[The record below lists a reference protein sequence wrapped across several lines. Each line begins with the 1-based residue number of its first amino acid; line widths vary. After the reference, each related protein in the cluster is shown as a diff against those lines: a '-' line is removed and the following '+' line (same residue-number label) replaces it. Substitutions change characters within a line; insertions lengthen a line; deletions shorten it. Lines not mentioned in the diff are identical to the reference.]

1 MPKIHSHTP
10 LYPKFTYPAHRIIFN
25 PLTLFNVL
33 PPLYLFTCLLLSV
46 ISAVFFSPRKLFS
59 QPLFEITF
67 FSCSLFYSLL
77 RIFSLFHFFSSALF
91 LSLLLAL
98 SLFYFPSF
106 LPSLSTVCFHSNLFL
121 LFSQQATLPLHSAVS
136 HTSNEHPLNSFSF
149 LSPLPTASSL
159 LSFPYSLLQL
169 SCPVFCIL
177 MLDFYTGS
185 HFFVPAS

>member
-1 MPKIHSHTP
+1 MSCHLS
-10 LYPKFTYPAHRIIFN
+10 IF
-25 PLTLFNVL
+25 
-33 PPLYLFTCLLLSV
+33 LLVS
-46 ISAVFFSPRKLFS
+46 FS
-59 QPLFEITF
+59 QSFQSFFFLPKSYFLNLSLKSLL

-98 SLFYFPSF
+98 SLHFPSF

-169 SCPVFCIL
+169 SYPVFCIL